1 MNLQHYVT
9 PKCLDFRIGKLWE
22 FRGFWPFWCNP
33 QTCWSANNSFLN
45 KVPHLQITYHQ
56 NFWSFLLVMTKWVLQ
71 TAPKICLAM
80 WWKFTNNSKHLYQHF
95 FAERPD
101 YPIDPVM
108 PEFCPSILIELPL
121 AWWLNMCWFRTYW
134 SANWLLDK
142 TPSLCI
148 TYYCSFWSF
157 LMVMT
162 KWVLQTAPKL
172 WLAMLSKFTDTKH
185 LYQCLFTEKP
195 NYPIDLW
202 CQDCILQRVSNI
214 DTSE

>member
-1 MNLQHYVT
+1 
-9 PKCLDFRIGKLWE
+9 
-22 FRGFWPFWCNP
+22 
-33 QTCWSANNSFLN
+33 
-45 KVPHLQITYHQ
+45 
-56 NFWSFLLVMTKWVLQ
+56 MTKWVLQ
-71 TAPKICLAM
+71 TAPKMWLAM
-80 WWKFTNNSKHLYQHF
+80 RWNFTNSSKHLYQHF

-134 SANWLLDK
+134 SANRLLDK

-172 WLAMLSKFTDTKH
+172 WLAMLSKFTGTKH

-202 CQDCILQRVSNI
+202 CQDCILQRVSNT

>member
-1 MNLQHYVT
+1 
-9 PKCLDFRIGKLWE
+9 
-22 FRGFWPFWCNP
+22 
-33 QTCWSANNSFLN
+33 
-45 KVPHLQITYHQ
+45 
-56 NFWSFLLVMTKWVLQ
+56 MTKWVLQ